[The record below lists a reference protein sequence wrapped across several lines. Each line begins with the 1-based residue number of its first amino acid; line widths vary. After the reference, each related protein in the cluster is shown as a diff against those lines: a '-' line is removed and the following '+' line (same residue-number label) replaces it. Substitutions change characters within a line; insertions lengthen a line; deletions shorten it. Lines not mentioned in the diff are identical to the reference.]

1 MDGERKAVVVFTAQG
16 GTEEEQVC
24 AFLGAHG
31 IPTTTRG
38 EALRHTHAFVL
49 DGLGAVEILVAEEHA
64 REARRLLAGVARG
77 EFTLDEDWENTESS

>member
-1 MDGERKAVVVFTAQG
+1 MGIEREPVVVYTAQG

-49 DGLGAVEILVAEEHA
+49 DGLGAVEILVAAEHA
-64 REARRLLAGVARG
+64 AEARRLMEGVERG
-77 EFTLDEDWENTESS
+77 EFILDEDWENPEGS

>member
-1 MDGERKAVVVFTAQG
+1 MEFEREPVVVYTAQG

-49 DGLGAVEILVAEEHA
+49 DGLGAVEILVAVEHEE
-64 REARRLLAGVARG
+64 EALRLLAAADRG
-77 EFTLDEDWENTESS
+77 ELSIDDSNET